1 MGQKIVISQ
10 TPANTQGSPNPLFYE
25 DAYDIL
31 VQQKGYDVIH
41 ESAIKC
47 PCQSKDG
54 GGALANCQN
63 CGGTGWVFINAYL
76 TRMVL
81 QSINLSTKYKQW
93 SAENFGT
100 VTVTSRKV
108 DVLTYMDRITVKDS
122 ESIHQQ
128 ILRPQIDSFT
138 GKLFAWMVYTPISIM
153 DLFKFSSVS
162 SKLIRLVES
171 VDFVRED
178 NKIIMNDSYLGQDLS
193 LSVRYKH
200 YLQYHVLENTKE
212 TRNTRGVDTQGQD
225 KVNIQPFTAI
235 ARRSHYVLDQEVFLG
250 TKILNNSYNTSTVV
264 DKGLDFDKLDSNFKL
279 E

>member
-1 MGQKIVISQ
+1 
-10 TPANTQGSPNPLFYE
+10 
-25 DAYDIL
+25 
-31 VQQKGYDVIH
+31 
-41 ESAIKC
+41 
-47 PCQSKDG
+47 
-54 GGALANCQN
+54 
-63 CGGTGWVFINAYL
+63 
-76 TRMVL
+76 
-81 QSINLSTKYKQW
+81 
-93 SAENFGT
+93 
-100 VTVTSRKV
+100 
-108 DVLTYMDRITVKDS
+108 
-122 ESIHQQ
+122 
-128 ILRPQIDSFT
+128 
-138 GKLFAWMVYTPISIM
+138 MVYTPISIM

>member
-1 MGQKIVISQ
+1 MGQKVVISQ
-10 TPANTQGSPNPLFYE
+10 TPANIQGQANPLFLE
-25 DAYDIL
+25 DAFDIL

-54 GGALANCQN
+54 GGALGNCQN
-63 CGGTGWVFINAYL
+63 CGGTGWLFINAIQ

-108 DVLTYMDRITVKDS
+108 DVLTFMDRITVKDS

-128 ILRPQIDSFT
+128 ILRPQVESFT
-138 GKLFAWMVYTPISIM
+138 GKLFAWVIYKPISII
-153 DLFKFSSVS
+153 DLFKFVSVNS
-162 SKLIRLVES
+162 VLVRLVEG
-171 VDFVRED
+171 VDFVKED
-178 NKIIMNDSYLGQDLS
+178 NKIIMSDSYIGQDLS
-193 LSVRYKH
+193 LSIRYKH
-200 YLQYHVLENTKE
+200 NIQYHILENTKE
-212 TRNTRGVDTQGQD
+212 TRNTRGTNTEGQD
-225 KVNIQPFTAI
+225 KVNVQPFTAI
-235 ARRSHYVLDQEVFLG
+235 ARRSHYVLDNENFLG
-250 TKILNNSYNTSTVV
+250 TKILDNSYNANSVV
-264 DKGLDFDKLDSNFKL
+264 RGLNFDLLDNNFKL